1 MNIYKENNFYW
12 KGDNYRDDRMFVS
25 NIATASDNQGRPCWN
40 LATYRN
46 TLTLPFIRN
55 DFFDTEIQLM
65 NYLKRIEPLTPL
77 ISNNEKPLVIPKNI
91 SSNDY
96 DSIWRYFNQWLVRQK
111 LFSAVNGI
119 SHVPF
124 YVDKRGYKEG
134 LFHVTIE
141 KI

>member
-1 MNIYKENNFYW
+1 MNIYKKNNFYW

-77 ISNNEKPLVIPKNI
+77 ISN
-91 SSNDY
+91 
-96 DSIWRYFNQWLVRQK
+96 R
-111 LFSAVNGI
+111 
-119 SHVPF
+119 
-124 YVDKRGYKEG
+124 
-134 LFHVTIE
+134 
-141 KI
+141 